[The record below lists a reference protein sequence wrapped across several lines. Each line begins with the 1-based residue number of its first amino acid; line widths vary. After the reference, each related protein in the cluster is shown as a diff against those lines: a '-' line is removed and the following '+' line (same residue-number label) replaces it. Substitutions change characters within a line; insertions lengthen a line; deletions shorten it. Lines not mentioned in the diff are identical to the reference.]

1 MTRILLVAHAPL
13 ASAMLRVA
21 EHAFPDCAAGLDAFD
36 VDPGMGPDQV
46 DSALRSLTQARAP
59 GDEVLVLADTF
70 GASPAN
76 AVGRVADGTRV
87 RLVTGL
93 NVPMLWRTLCYRGE
107 RLDSLVERA
116 VSGGT
121 TGIMQV
127 SAPRPQHQNAAA
139 ARSSHD
145 QDQHPDQQ

>member
-1 MTRILLVAHAPL
+1 MTRIVLIAHAPL

-21 EHAFPDCAAGLDAFD
+21 EHVFPDCATDLVAFD
-36 VDPGMGPDQV
+36 VEPGMSPEQV
-46 DSALRSLTQARAP
+46 DGVVRSLTHPREP

-76 AVGRVADGTRV
+76 AVNRVADGARV

-93 NVPMLWRTLCYRGE
+93 NVPMLWRALCYRGE
-107 RLDSLVERA
+107 RLDSVVERA

-127 SAPRPQHQNAAA
+127 SAPRPQHQTAAM
-139 ARSSHD
+139 ARPPHD
-145 QDQHPDQQ
+145 QVQHPDQQ

>member
-1 MTRILLVAHAPL
+1 MTRIVLIAHAPL

-21 EHAFPDCAAGLDAFD
+21 EHVFPDCAAGVDAFD
-36 VDPGMGPDQV
+36 VEPGMTPEQIDG
-46 DSALRSLTQARAP
+46 ALRVLTGRR
-59 GDEVLVLADTF
+59 GSDDEVLVLVDTF

-76 AVGRVADGTRV
+76 AAARVADGTRV

-93 NVPMLWRTLCYRGE
+93 NVPMLWRTLCYRAE
-107 RLDSLVERA
+107 RLDGLVERA

-121 TGIMQV
+121 NGIMPV
-127 SAPRPQHQNAAA
+127 SAPRPQHQSPAS
-139 ARSSHD
+139 ARPPHD